1 MANPLEASLRLRD
14 EFTKVLSKI
23 DNQLQ
28 KTTSTME
35 NFKQKM
41 SAQSKAFS
49 TIASSAQSAMA
60 KLNSAFQKGFSA
72 VHNMVQSSVQRI
84 VTLMGNFGNRI
95 KSGFNLNPLISKVSD
110 TFSKITSTIRSK
122 VSDIG
127 NSLKDVGSR
136 IAKTL
141 KLDKVFS
148 GITKGLDTLKAK
160 VGTTVSAIA
169 SSFSNIF
176 KSKRVKALDDIN
188 SQLDKLGRKKANIEV
203 NVANAENAQ
212 RRLANFDTAI
222 SKLNSKKAKVE
233 TQIAGVE
240 KATSQLASVNS
251 SIEKL
256 NSKKAEVEAKLTG
269 GAQVEDELADINSQL
284 DKLANKKARLEI
296 KAESVDV
303 EKATKRLD
311 DINSK
316 LNRLNSTRATLQV
329 EANKVEGARKKL
341 SEVQQDI
348 HRLNREKASLQLNIN
363 PFTRALSSARSAFD
377 SFKNT
382 VSNGIRNMGTA
393 FRNFGDNMRNSFSHM
408 SSTAGKV
415 QSVFGGIMT
424 ALGVTAALGAIK
436 NGIVGISEELNTNS
450 KAWQVFQDNMSM
462 LGKGQGEIDTVKKSL
477 QEFATQTIY
486 NASDMA
492 STYSQM
498 AAIGVKDT
506 ENLVKGMA
514 GLASSAEAPGQA
526 MKTLSQ
532 QMTQAVAKPELQWMD
547 FKLMM
552 EQAPAGMAQVA
563 KEMGYSL
570 DDFIIAIQDSEI
582 ASEDFA
588 AAVAKVG
595 TNENF
600 SKMATEFKT
609 VGQAMDGMRESL
621 ANKLEPAFSVFNETG
636 IRAVEAFTGALDRI
650 NFDGLADKLKAFTD
664 TLDFDAIVDGLAGF
678 ASKAKAK
685 ITDFMDGFK
694 STGAMDSFV
703 EALESVW
710 DALKHV
716 ADNIDFKAIGKIAG
730 EVVDTFSKITK
741 AVGDFVSEIDPN
753 AIGKISTAIA
763 GLAAAFIAFKAVKGV
778 FDIGKGL
785 FNVGGAVT
793 QLFGDLFG
801 GKKGIKTPKGNPL
814 EEAIPKG
821 MSGSGGL
828 GFLDNLG
835 KTANQF
841 AKGAKNIALIY
852 GVIKL
857 IEELAEALK
866 QVNDKVPADLSSL
879 GPKLGNMAIA
889 LTGMGTFVAV
899 AGRIAR
905 NNFGN
910 AVKGLAMIAGI
921 SANIMLASEAMQ
933 QVDAKVP
940 ENTASFTAKLAN
952 MAIAITGMG
961 ALVGVAGKFATTN
974 PTSAITGLALVAGIS
989 GELMLAAEAMQQ
1001 VNDKVSGDIG
1011 GFSAKVANIAIGI
1024 GAMTG
1029 LVAIAGL
1036 FASANPVGAVAG
1048 LAMVALLSGELMIA
1062 AEAMQQVNDK
1072 VTDDIASF
1080 SAKIANVSIGIGAMA
1095 GLIQVVGTLTALNP
1109 IGAVA
1114 GLATVALI
1122 AGELILVAEAMQ
1134 QVNDKVPA
1142 DTKAVTKKIEGIKDV
1157 VKTIADTSF
1166 TEVLGSIGGA
1176 ISMAAAIDSLN
1187 AIAEMTVP
1195 LQRIADAD
1203 VPVEAVKTKISQI
1216 KDAIAELS
1224 IDSFSEWLGNLVGYE
1239 SFDTAITA
1247 VSALQEVANTLKS
1260 LSEIELD
1267 HASARAMVNQL
1278 KLTLRSLTLDS
1289 LGDIFENLLGYEDFG
1304 QAVAS
1309 VDALKQ
1315 VATKLAE
1322 LNAVELDHASARA
1335 TVNQLKLTLQSLSVD
1350 SLGEAI
1356 DNLLGYDNFGSAVES
1371 VNALKQVAT
1380 KLAELATVEI
1390 DHAASRAM
1398 VNQLKLTLRS
1408 LSREGFGEFIADL
1421 LGYDDFSSAVDSV
1434 NALKQVATKLAEL
1447 SAVEIDHASARA
1459 MVNQLKLTLRSL
1471 SREGFGEFIA
1481 DLLGYDDFSGA
1492 VDSVNAL
1499 IKIANQLVTLSAVE
1513 IDLSAVRTRI
1523 SEIKSA
1529 ISSLNSF
1536 PVVSDNSES
1545 YSMASTAITKL
1556 TEIRNHLT
1564 TLGAVALDVGAVTN
1578 TINSIKTAIAQL
1590 NSLPTVAV
1598 ANFGSINGLITSV
1611 INLATQINR
1620 LSTSTQA
1627 SATGVVSAFS
1637 RIGQSAN
1644 TMRNQTTTALNGMV
1658 LAITGSM
1665 ARARSSAVSGM
1676 AGFTSAISSG
1686 MARSASIAR
1695 SGSAQIA
1702 SAFSGLRG
1710 QLYSAGLFAMSG
1722 LSSGISAGAG
1732 GALSAARRVAN
1743 SVSSTIRSALKIH
1756 SPSRVM
1762 IAIGEFVSEGLA
1774 KGITSAG
1781 KLVDKASTK
1790 LADLA
1795 VPRMDDI
1802 PGPSV
1807 RVGEVL
1813 TSGLNAFTA
1822 PQMELAGVTRNIT
1835 DVYAG
1840 QGDYDWDDTQ
1850 RVSIDSSEIDAMD
1863 ASLSRP
1869 VIIKNKQITPEI
1881 NLTIEGKDAEDIDTD
1896 EIIRR
1901 IEEIII
1907 DANNDDLG

>member
-28 KTTSTME
+28 KTTGTME
-35 NFKQKM
+35 NFKQRL
-41 SAQSKAFS
+41 QSQSTAFS
-49 TIASSAQSAMA
+49 AIARSAQSAMT

-72 VHNMVQSSVQRI
+72 VQNMVQSSVQRI

-95 KSGFNLNPLISKVSD
+95 RSSFNLNPLISKVSE
-110 TFSKITSTIRSK
+110 TFSKITSTIKSK
-122 VSDIG
+122 VSEIG
-127 NSLKDVGSR
+127 NSLKDIGSR

-141 KLDKVFS
+141 KLDTAFNA
-148 GITKGLDTLKAK
+148 ITKGLDTLKSK
-160 VGTTVSAIA
+160 VSTTASAIA

-188 SQLDKLGRKKANIEV
+188 AQLDKLSNKKAHIEV
-203 NVANAENAQ
+203 NVANAERAQ
-212 RRLANFDTAI
+212 KRLVDVDSAI
-222 SKLNSKKAKVE
+222 SKLNSKKARVE
-233 TQIAGVE
+233 AQVAGAD
-240 KATSQLASVNS
+240 KSSQKLEDIST
-251 SIEKL
+251 KL
-256 NSKKAEVEAKLTG
+256 N
-269 GAQVEDELADINSQL
+269 
-284 DKLANKKARLEI
+284 
-296 KAESVDV
+296 
-303 EKATKRLD
+303 
-311 DINSK
+311 K
-316 LNRLNSTRATLQV
+316 LNGLRANLQV

-341 SEVQQDI
+341 AEVQQDI

-363 PFTRALSSARSAFD
+363 PFTRALSSARGAFD

-424 ALGVTAALGAIK
+424 ALGVTTALGAIK

-532 QMTQAVAKPELQWMD
+532 QMTQAMAKPELQWMD

-595 TNENF
+595 TNEHF

-609 VGQAMDGMRESL
+609 IGQAMDGMRESL

-636 IRAVEAFTGALDRI
+636 IRAVVAFTDALDRI
-650 NFDGLADKLKAFTD
+650 NFDGMANKLKAFTD

-694 STGAMDSFV
+694 STGAIDSFV
-703 EALESVW
+703 EALKSAWE
-710 DALKHV
+710 ALKHV
-716 ADNIDFKAIGKIAG
+716 AENIDFKAIGKIAG

-763 GLAAAFIAFKAVKGV
+763 GLAAAFVAFKAVKGV

-785 FNVGGAVT
+785 FNVGGGIT
-793 QLFGDLFG
+793 QFFGDLFR
-801 GKKGIKTPKGNPL
+801 GKKGVKTPKGNPL
-814 EEAIPKG
+814 EEAMPKG

-857 IEELAEALK
+857 IEELAEAVK

-879 GPKLGNMAIA
+879 APKLGNMAIA

-921 SANIMLASEAMQ
+921 SGNIMLAAEAMKQ
-933 QVDAKVP
+933 IESKVP
-940 ENTASFTAKLAN
+940 ENMASFASKLAN
-952 MAIAITGMG
+952 MAISISGMG
-961 ALVGVAGKFATTN
+961 VLVAVAGQLATMN
-974 PTSAITGLALVAGIS
+974 PIGAIAGLAVVALIS

-1001 VNDKVSGDIG
+1001 VNDKVTDNIG
-1011 GFSAKVANIAIGI
+1011 AFASKVANIAIGI
-1024 GAMTG
+1024 GGIFG
-1029 LVAIAGL
+1029 LV
-1036 FASANPVGAVAG
+1036 
-1048 LAMVALLSGELMIA
+1048 
-1062 AEAMQQVNDK
+1062 
-1072 VTDDIASF
+1072 
-1080 SAKIANVSIGIGAMA
+1080 
-1095 GLIQVVGTLTALNP
+1095 QVVGTLSALNP
-1109 IGAVA
+1109 IGTIA

-1134 QVNDKVPA
+1134 QINDKVP
-1142 DTKAVTKKIEGIKDV
+1142 DDMSGITTKIDGIKDV
-1157 VKTIADTSF
+1157 IAKLADTSF
-1166 TEVLGSIGGA
+1166 SEVLGSIGGA
-1176 ISMAAAIDSLN
+1176 INMGAAISALNSLADMIAPLEALAN
-1187 AIAEMTVP
+1187 AT
-1195 LQRIADAD
+1195 
-1203 VPVEAVKTKISQI
+1203 VPVEAVKTKISNI

-1224 IDSFSEWLGNLVGYE
+1224 IDSFGEWLSNLVGYE
-1239 SFDTAITA
+1239 NFSGAVSA
-1247 VSALQEVANTLKS
+1247 VSALKNVANNLKG

-1278 KLTLRSLTLDS
+1278 KLTLQSLT
-1289 LGDIFENLLGYEDFG
+1289 
-1304 QAVAS
+1304 
-1309 VDALKQ
+1309 
-1315 VATKLAE
+1315 
-1322 LNAVELDHASARA
+1322 
-1335 TVNQLKLTLQSLSVD
+1335 VD

-1356 DNLLGYDNFGSAVES
+1356 DNLLGYDNFGTAVES

-1408 LSREGFGEFIADL
+1408 LSREGFGEFITDL
-1421 LGYDDFSSAVDSV
+1421 LGYDDFSSAVESV

-1447 SAVEIDHASARA
+1447 SAVEIDHASTRA

-1499 IKIANQLVTLSAVE
+1499 IKIANQLVNLSAVE

-1536 PVVSDNSES
+1536 PTMSDNSES

-1598 ANFGSINGLITSV
+1598 ANFGSINALITSV

-1620 LSTSTQA
+1620 LSTGTQV
-1627 SATGVVSAFS
+1627 SANGVVTAFS

-1644 TMRNQTTTALNGMV
+1644 TMRNQTTTALNGIV
-1658 LAITGSM
+1658 SAITSGL
-1665 ARARSSAVSGM
+1665 ARARSSAVTGM
-1676 AGFTSAISSG
+1676 AGFTSAISGG

-1695 SGSAQIA
+1695 SGSAQIV

-1710 QLYSAGLFAMSG
+1710 QLYSAGLFAMGG

-1743 SVSSTIRSALKIH
+1743 SVSNTIRSALKIH

-1774 KGITSAG
+1774 KGILSAG

-1790 LADLA
+1790 LAELA
-1795 VPRMDDI
+1795 TPRLD
-1802 PGPSV
+1802 
-1807 RVGEVL
+1807 
-1813 TSGLNAFTA
+1813 AFSA
-1822 PQMELAGVTRNIT
+1822 PQMELAGVTRSVT

-1840 QGDYDWDDTQ
+1840 QDSYAWDGAQ

-1881 NLTIEGKDAEDIDTD
+1881 NLTIEGKDAEDIDID
-1896 EIIRR
+1896 EILRR
-1901 IEEIII
+1901 IEEAII

>member
-28 KTTSTME
+28 KTTGAME

-95 KSGFNLNPLISKVSD
+95 KSSFNLNPLISKVSD

-122 VSDIG
+122 VSEIG
-127 NSLKDVGSR
+127 NSLKDIGSR

-160 VGTTVSAIA
+160 VGSTVSAIA
-169 SSFSNIF
+169 SSFGNIF

-188 SQLDKLGRKKANIEV
+188 SQLDKLSRKKANIEV

-212 RRLANFDTAI
+212 KRLGNVDKALN
-222 SKLNSKKAKVE
+222 KLNSKKAKVE

-240 KATSQLASVNS
+240 KANSQLSTVNR
-251 SIEKL
+251 SITKL
-256 NSKKAEVEAKLTG
+256 NAQKATVQAKLEG
-269 GAQVEDELADINSQL
+269 GDDVAGELADIES
-284 DKLANKKARLEI
+284 KLQKLSSKRAKLEVKADTSGMESAQKRLEDLNKRITKLNGTKARLE
-296 KAESVDV
+296 AD
-303 EKATKRLD
+303 A
-311 DINSK
+311 SK
-316 LNRLNSTRATLQV
+316 L
-329 EANKVEGARKKL
+329 EGARKAL
-341 SEVQQDI
+341 SQVQQDI
-348 HRLNREKASLQLNIN
+348 NRLNREKIHLQLDPSGI
-363 PFTRALSSARSAFD
+363 RGALSKAGSMISSFSQSVSNKFSNIGRNIGSSFSQLKSTFGNFGNDMRNAF
-377 SFKNT
+377 SS
-382 VSNGIRNMGTA
+382 VSNGAGNA
-393 FRNFGDNMRNSFSHM
+393 RNSVLELASAFGLLKV
-408 SSTAGKV
+408 AGAV
-415 QSVFGGIMT
+415 VNLI
-424 ALGVTAALGAIK
+424 
-436 NGIVGISEELNTNS
+436 
-450 KAWQVFQDNMSM
+450 
-462 LGKGQGEIDTVKKSL
+462 GQNLD
-477 QEFATQTIY
+477 
-486 NASDMA
+486 
-492 STYSQM
+492 
-498 AAIGVKDT
+498 AAIGRFDT
-506 ENLVKGMA
+506 LQRFPKIMNMWGYSTEVVSKAQTKMVDGIEGLPTTLQDITANVQAMTSITGDLDKATDVSLALNNAFLASGASTADASRGLQQFSQMLSVGKVDMMAWRTLQETMPGALSQTAEAFGFAGSSATRDFYDALDNGDITMTQFQDKLIELSNETNGFADQAKVASAGIKTSFQNLANTMSK
-514 GLASSAEAPGQA
+514 GLANSITAIDEWAKSKSFGTIAENIDSMKGIINDAFASINDNIPKFLDKLLPYLEIMKDAFNKVKEPVQEAVSAIR
-526 MKTLSQ
+526 K
-532 QMTQAVAKPELQWMD
+532 
-547 FKLMM
+547 
-552 EQAPAGMAQVA
+552 
-563 KEMGYSL
+563 SL
-570 DDFIIAIQDSEI
+570 DAISGDKFGSKGSLNSFQGFI
-582 ASEDFA
+582 
-588 AAVAKVG
+588 
-595 TNENF
+595 
-600 SKMATEFKT
+600 
-609 VGQAMDGMRESL
+609 DGLVEGIEKL
-621 ANKLEPAFSVFNETG
+621 AN
-636 IRAVEAFTGALDRI
+636 
-650 NFDGLADKLKAFTD
+650 
-664 TLDFDAIVDGLAGF
+664 F
-678 ASKAKAK
+678 ASKHSDTIAKVIDMFGKLVGAFIGFNLGKAVIGMPFK
-685 ITDFMDGFK
+685 ILGTLFSPFASFL
-694 STGAMDSFV
+694 STGWAV
-703 EALESVW
+703 VKALGK
-710 DALKHV
+710 LGGG
-716 ADNIDFKAIGKIAG
+716 IGG
-730 EVVDTFSKITK
+730 
-741 AVGDFVSEIDPN
+741 
-753 AIGKISTAIA
+753 AIA
-763 GLAAAFIAFKAVKGV
+763 
-778 FDIGKGL
+778 
-785 FNVGGAVT
+785 T
-793 QLFGDLFG
+793 LFG
-801 GKKGIKTPKGNPL
+801 GGKSKNV
-814 EEAIPKG
+814 
-821 MSGSGGL
+821 
-828 GFLDNLG
+828 LG
-835 KTANQF
+835 KSVLPTTPTISAKDSGLNFLNSLSKTAGQF

-857 IEELAEALK
+857 IEELAEAMK
-866 QVNDKVPADLSSL
+866 QVNDKVPSDLSSL
-879 GPKLGNMAIA
+879 APKLGNMAIA
-889 LTGMGTFVAV
+889 LTGMGAFVGV
-899 AGRIAR
+899 AGMIAK

-910 AVKGLAMIAGI
+910 AVKGLAVIAGI
-921 SANIMLASEAMQ
+921 SANIMLASEAMKQ
-933 QVDAKVP
+933 IESKVP
-940 ENTASFTAKLAN
+940 ENMASFAPKLAN
-952 MAIAITGMG
+952 MAIAISGMG
-961 ALVGVAGKFATTN
+961 VLVGVAGKFATAN

-989 GELMLAAEAMQQ
+989 GQLMLAAEAMQQ

-1029 LVAIAGL
+1029 LVAVTGL
-1036 FASANPVGAVAG
+1036 FASTNPIGAIAG
-1048 LAMVALLSGELMIA
+1048 LAVVALISGELMLA

-1072 VTDDIASF
+1072 VTNNIGSFASKVANIA
-1080 SAKIANVSIGIGAMA
+1080 IGIGGMF
-1095 GLIQVVGTLTALNP
+1095 GLVQVVGTLSALNP
-1109 IGAVA
+1109 IGTIA

-1134 QVNDKVPA
+1134 QVNDKVP
-1142 DTKAVTKKIEGIKDV
+1142 DDMSGITSKIDG
-1157 VKTIADTSF
+1157 VKEVIAKLADTSF
-1166 TEVLGSIGGA
+1166 SEVLGSIGGA
-1176 ISMAAAIDSLN
+1176 INMSAAISALNSLVDMIAPLEALAN
-1187 AIAEMTVP
+1187 AT
-1195 LQRIADAD
+1195 
-1203 VPVEAVKTKISQI
+1203 VPVEAVKTKISNI

-1224 IDSFSEWLGNLVGYE
+1224 IDSFGEWLSNLVGYE
-1239 SFDTAITA
+1239 NFSGAVSA
-1247 VSALQEVANTLKS
+1247 VSALKNVANNLKG

-1267 HASARAMVNQL
+1267 HASARAM
-1278 KLTLRSLTLDS
+1278 
-1289 LGDIFENLLGYEDFG
+1289 
-1304 QAVAS
+1304 
-1309 VDALKQ
+1309 
-1315 VATKLAE
+1315 
-1322 LNAVELDHASARA
+1322 
-1335 TVNQLKLTLQSLSVD
+1335 VNQLKLTLQSLSVD

-1356 DNLLGYDNFGSAVES
+1356 DNLLGYDNFGPAVES

-1408 LSREGFGEFIADL
+1408 LSREGFGEFITDL
-1421 LGYDDFSSAVDSV
+1421 LGYDVFSSAVDSV

-1523 SEIKSA
+1523 SEIKST

-1536 PVVSDNSES
+1536 PAVSDNSES
-1545 YSMASTAITKL
+1545 YSMASSAITKL

-1598 ANFGSINGLITSV
+1598 ANFGSINALITSV

-1658 LAITGSM
+1658 AAITSGM
-1665 ARARSSAVSGM
+1665 ARAKTSATVGM

-1710 QLYSAGLFAMSG
+1710 QLYSAGLFAMNG
-1722 LSSGISAGAG
+1722 LSAGISAGAG
-1732 GALSAARRVAN
+1732 NALSAARRVAN

-1762 IAIGEFVSEGLA
+1762 MAIGEFVSQGLA
-1774 KGITSAG
+1774 KGITSASR
-1781 KLVDKASTK
+1781 LVDKASTK
-1790 LADLA
+1790 LAELA
-1795 VPRMDDI
+1795 TPQLDEITGPKVRM
-1802 PGPSV
+1802 
-1807 RVGEVL
+1807 GEVL
-1813 TSGLNAFTA
+1813 TSSLNAFTA

-1840 QGDYDWDDTQ
+1840 QGDYDWEDAQ

-1907 DANNDDLG
+1907 DANDDDLG

>member
-35 NFKQKM
+35 NFKQKL

-95 KSGFNLNPLISKVSD
+95 RSSFNLNPLISKVSD
-110 TFSKITSTIRSK
+110 TFSKITSTIKSK
-122 VSDIG
+122 MSSVFSSFKG
-127 NSLKDVGSR
+127 AGSK

-141 KLDKVFS
+141 KLDTAFNA
-148 GITKGLDTLKAK
+148 ITKGLDTLKSK
-160 VGTTVSAIA
+160 VSTTASAIA

-188 SQLDKLGRKKANIEV
+188 AQLDKLSNKKAHIEV
-203 NVANAENAQ
+203 NVANAERAQ
-212 RRLANFDTAI
+212 KRLVDVDSAI

-233 TQIAGVE
+233 TQIAGAD
-240 KATSQLASVNS
+240 KSSQKLEDINA
-251 SIEKL
+251 KL
-256 NSKKAEVEAKLTG
+256 N
-269 GAQVEDELADINSQL
+269 
-284 DKLANKKARLEI
+284 
-296 KAESVDV
+296 
-303 EKATKRLD
+303 
-311 DINSK
+311 K
-316 LNRLNSTRATLQV
+316 LNGLRANLQV

-341 SEVQQDI
+341 SEVLQDI
-348 HRLNREKASLQLNIN
+348 HRLNREKAVLQADAN
-363 PFTRALSSARSAFD
+363 PFMRAIRSAGQAVD
-377 SFKNT
+377 SFKSK
-382 VSNGIRNMGTA
+382 VSNGLQNMGKA
-393 FRNFGDNMRNSFSHM
+393 FSNFGNNLRNSFSHM

-477 QEFATQTIY
+477 QDFATQTIY

-506 ENLVKGMA
+506 EKLVKGMA

-532 QMTQAVAKPELQWMD
+532 QMTQAMAKPELQWMD

-595 TNENF
+595 TNEHF

-609 VGQAMDGMRESL
+609 IGQAMDGMRESL

-636 IRAVEAFTGALDRI
+636 IRAVVAFTDALDRI
-650 NFDGLADKLKAFTD
+650 NFDGMANKLKAFTD
-664 TLDFDAIVDGLAGF
+664 TLDFDAIVDDLAGF
-678 ASKAKAK
+678 ASKAKSK

-694 STGAMDSFV
+694 STGAIDSFV
-703 EALESVW
+703 EALKSAW

-716 ADNIDFKAIGKIAG
+716 AENIDFKAIGKIAG
-730 EVVDTFSKITK
+730 EVVDTFSRITK
-741 AVGDFVSEIDPN
+741 AVSDFVSEIDPN

-763 GLAAAFIAFKAVKGV
+763 GLAAAFVAFKAVKGV

-814 EEAIPKG
+814 EEAMPKG

-857 IEELAEALK
+857 IEELAEAMK
-866 QVNDKVPADLSSL
+866 QVNDKVPSDLSSL
-879 GPKLGNMAIA
+879 APKLGNMAIA

-910 AVKGLAMIAGI
+910 AVKGLAVIAGI
-921 SANIMLASEAMQ
+921 SANILLASEAMKQ
-933 QVDAKVP
+933 IESKVP
-940 ENTASFTAKLAN
+940 ENMASFAPKLAN
-952 MAIAITGMG
+952 MAIAISGMG
-961 ALVGVAGKFATTN
+961 VLVAVAGQLATMN
-974 PTSAITGLALVAGIS
+974 PIGAIAGLAVVALIS

-1001 VNDKVSGDIG
+1001 VNDKVSNNIG
-1011 GFSAKVANIAIGI
+1011 SFASKVANIAIGI
-1024 GAMTG
+1024 GGMFG
-1029 LVAIAGL
+1029 LV
-1036 FASANPVGAVAG
+1036 
-1048 LAMVALLSGELMIA
+1048 
-1062 AEAMQQVNDK
+1062 
-1072 VTDDIASF
+1072 
-1080 SAKIANVSIGIGAMA
+1080 
-1095 GLIQVVGTLTALNP
+1095 QVVGTLSALNP
-1109 IGAVA
+1109 IGTIA

-1134 QVNDKVPA
+1134 QVNDKVP
-1142 DTKAVTKKIEGIKDV
+1142 DDMSGITTKIDGIKEV
-1157 VKTIADTSF
+1157 IAKLADTSF
-1166 TEVLGSIGGA
+1166 SEVLGSIGGA
-1176 ISMAAAIDSLN
+1176 INMGAAISALNSLVDMIAPLEALAN
-1187 AIAEMTVP
+1187 AT
-1195 LQRIADAD
+1195 
-1203 VPVEAVKTKISQI
+1203 VPVEAVKTKISNI

-1224 IDSFSEWLGNLVGYE
+1224 IDSFGEWLSNLVGYE
-1239 SFDTAITA
+1239 NFSGAVSA
-1247 VSALQEVANTLKS
+1247 VSALKNVANTLKS

-1267 HASARAMVNQL
+1267 HASARAM
-1278 KLTLRSLTLDS
+1278 
-1289 LGDIFENLLGYEDFG
+1289 
-1304 QAVAS
+1304 
-1309 VDALKQ
+1309 
-1315 VATKLAE
+1315 
-1322 LNAVELDHASARA
+1322 
-1335 TVNQLKLTLQSLSVD
+1335 VNQLKLTLQSLSVD

-1356 DNLLGYDNFGSAVES
+1356 DNLLGYDNFGPAVES

-1408 LSREGFGEFIADL
+1408 LSREGFGEFITDL

-1523 SEIKSA
+1523 SEIKST

-1536 PVVSDNSES
+1536 PAVSDNSES
-1545 YSMASTAITKL
+1545 YSMASSAITKL

-1598 ANFGSINGLITSV
+1598 ANFGSINALITSV

-1658 LAITGSM
+1658 SAITSSM

-1722 LSSGISAGAG
+1722 LSAGISAGAG
-1732 GALSAARRVAN
+1732 NALSAARRVAN

-1762 IAIGEFVSEGLA
+1762 MAIGEFVSQGLA
-1774 KGITSAG
+1774 KGITSASR
-1781 KLVDKASTK
+1781 LVDKASTK
-1790 LADLA
+1790 LAELA
-1795 VPRMDDI
+1795 TPQLDEITGPKVRM
-1802 PGPSV
+1802 
-1807 RVGEVL
+1807 GEVL
-1813 TSGLNAFTA
+1813 TSSLNAFTA

-1840 QGDYDWDDTQ
+1840 QGDYDWDDT
-1850 RVSIDSSEIDAMD
+1850 RTVSIDSDEIDKMN

-1907 DANNDDLG
+1907 DANDDDLG

>member
-35 NFKQKM
+35 NFKQKL

-60 KLNSAFQKGFSA
+60 KLNSAFQKGFGA

-95 KSGFNLNPLISKVSD
+95 KSSFNLNPLISKVSD

-122 VSDIG
+122 VGAIG
-127 NSLKDVGSR
+127 NSLKDIGSR

-160 VGTTVSAIA
+160 VGSTVSAIA

-188 SQLDKLGRKKANIEV
+188 AQLDKLSRKKANIEV

-212 RRLANFDTAI
+212 KRLANFDTAI

-341 SEVQQDI
+341 AEVQQDI

-363 PFTRALSSARSAFD
+363 PFTRALSSARSAFA

-393 FRNFGDNMRNSFSHM
+393 FKNFGDNMRNSFSHM

-415 QSVFGGIMT
+415 QSVFGGIMK

-436 NGIVGISEELNTNS
+436 NGIAGISEELNTNS

-462 LGKGQGEIDTVKKSL
+462 LGKGQGEIDSVKKSL

-532 QMTQAVAKPELQWMD
+532 QMTQAMAKPELQWMD

-595 TNENF
+595 TNEHF

-609 VGQAMDGMRESL
+609 IGQAMDGMRESL

-664 TLDFDAIVDGLAGF
+664 TLDFDAMVDNIANF
-678 ASKAKAK
+678 ASKAKEK
-685 ITDFMDGFK
+685 ITDFVDGFK
-694 STGAMDSFV
+694 STGAIDSFV
-703 EALESVW
+703 EALKSAW

-716 ADNIDFKAIGKIAG
+716 AENIDFKAIGKIAG
-730 EVVDTFSKITK
+730 EVVDTFSRITK
-741 AVGDFVSEIDPN
+741 AVSDFVANMDPS
-753 AIGKISTAIA
+753 AISKISTAIA
-763 GLAAAFIAFKAVKGV
+763 GLAAAFIGFKAVKGV
-778 FDIGKGL
+778 FDVGKGL
-785 FNVGGAVT
+785 FNVGGGVT
-793 QLFGDLFG
+793 QFFGDLFR

-814 EEAIPKG
+814 EEAMPKG

-857 IEELAEALK
+857 IEELAEAMK

-899 AGRIAR
+899 AGRIVR

-910 AVKGLAMIAGI
+910 AVKGLAVIAGL
-921 SANIMLASEAMQ
+921 SGNIILAAEAMKQ
-933 QVDAKVP
+933 IESKVP
-940 ENTASFTAKLAN
+940 ENMASFAPKLAN
-952 MAIAITGMG
+952 MAIAISGMG
-961 ALVGVAGKFATTN
+961 VLVAVAGQLATMN
-974 PTSAITGLALVAGIS
+974 PIGAIAGLAVVALIS

-1001 VNDKVSGDIG
+1001 VNDKVTDNIG
-1011 GFSAKVANIAIGI
+1011 SFASKVANIAIGI
-1024 GAMTG
+1024 GGMFG
-1029 LVAIAGL
+1029 LV
-1036 FASANPVGAVAG
+1036 
-1048 LAMVALLSGELMIA
+1048 
-1062 AEAMQQVNDK
+1062 
-1072 VTDDIASF
+1072 
-1080 SAKIANVSIGIGAMA
+1080 
-1095 GLIQVVGTLTALNP
+1095 QVVGTLSALNP
-1109 IGAVA
+1109 IGTIA

-1134 QVNDKVPA
+1134 QVNDKVP
-1142 DTKAVTKKIEGIKDV
+1142 DDMSGITTKIDGIKDV
-1157 VKTIADTSF
+1157 IAKLADTSF
-1166 TEVLGSIGGA
+1166 SEVLGSIGGA
-1176 ISMAAAIDSLN
+1176 INMGAAISALNSLADMIAPLEALAN
-1187 AIAEMTVP
+1187 AT
-1195 LQRIADAD
+1195 
-1203 VPVEAVKTKISQI
+1203 VPVEAVKTKISNI

-1224 IDSFSEWLGNLVGYE
+1224 IDSFGEWLGNLVGYE
-1239 SFDTAITA
+1239 NFSGAVSA
-1247 VSALQEVANTLKS
+1247 VSALKNVANTLKS

-1267 HASARAMVNQL
+1267 HASARAM
-1278 KLTLRSLTLDS
+1278 
-1289 LGDIFENLLGYEDFG
+1289 
-1304 QAVAS
+1304 
-1309 VDALKQ
+1309 
-1315 VATKLAE
+1315 
-1322 LNAVELDHASARA
+1322 
-1335 TVNQLKLTLQSLSVD
+1335 VNQLKLTLQSLSVD

-1356 DNLLGYDNFGSAVES
+1356 DNLLGYDNFGPAVES

-1408 LSREGFGEFIADL
+1408 LSREGFGEFITDL

-1523 SEIKSA
+1523 SEIKST

-1536 PVVSDNSES
+1536 PAVSDNSES

-1598 ANFGSINGLITSV
+1598 ANFGSINALITSV

-1676 AGFTSAISSG
+1676 AGFTSAISGG

-1695 SGSAQIA
+1695 SGSTQIA

-1722 LSSGISAGAG
+1722 LSAGISAGAG
-1732 GALSAARRVAN
+1732 NALSAARRVAN

-1774 KGITSAG
+1774 NGITSAS

-1795 VPRMDDI
+1795 VPRMDEI
-1802 PGPSV
+1802 TGPKV
-1807 RVGEVL
+1807 RMGEVL

-1840 QGDYDWDDTQ
+1840 QGDYDWDDT
-1850 RVSIDSSEIDAMD
+1850 RTVSIDSDEIDKMD
-1863 ASLSRP
+1863 ASLSQPIVVKNRQVAP
-1869 VIIKNKQITPEI
+1869 VITLN
-1881 NLTIEGKDAEDIDTD
+1881 IEGKDAENLDED

-1907 DANNDDLG
+1907 DASDDDLG

>member
-28 KTTSTME
+28 KTTGTME
-35 NFKQKM
+35 NFKQRL
-41 SAQSKAFS
+41 QSQSTAFS
-49 TIASSAQSAMA
+49 AIARSAQSAMT

-72 VHNMVQSSVQRI
+72 VQNMVQSSVQRI

-95 KSGFNLNPLISKVSD
+95 RSSFNLNPLISKVSE
-110 TFSKITSTIRSK
+110 TFSKITSTIKSK
-122 VSDIG
+122 VSSVFS
-127 NSLKDVGSR
+127 SLKDVGSK

-141 KLDKVFS
+141 KLDTAFNA
-148 GITKGLDTLKAK
+148 ITKGLDTLKSK
-160 VGTTVSAIA
+160 VSTTASAIA

-188 SQLDKLGRKKANIEV
+188 AQLDKLSNKKAHIEV
-203 NVANAENAQ
+203 NVANAERAQ
-212 RRLANFDTAI
+212 KRLVDVDSAI

-240 KATSQLASVNS
+240 KATSQLATVNS
-251 SIEKL
+251 NIEKL
-256 NSKKAEVEAKLTG
+256 NSKKATVEAKLAG
-269 GAQVEDELADINSQL
+269 GEDVSKELTDINNRL
-284 DKLANKKARLEI
+284 TKLTSKRAQLEI
-296 KAESVDV
+296 KANAVDV
-303 EKATKRLD
+303 EKASQKLEG
-311 DINSK
+311 INAK
-316 LNRLNSTRATLQV
+316 LNKLNGLRATLQV

-341 SEVQQDI
+341 AEVQQDI

-393 FRNFGDNMRNSFSHM
+393 FKNFGDNMRNSFSHM

-436 NGIVGISEELNTNS
+436 NGIAGISEELNTNS

-532 QMTQAVAKPELQWMD
+532 QMTQAMAKPELQWMD

-595 TNENF
+595 TNEHF

-609 VGQAMDGMRESL
+609 IGQAMDGMRESL

-636 IRAVEAFTGALDRI
+636 IRAVVAFTDALDRI
-650 NFDGLADKLKAFTD
+650 NFDGMANKLKAFTD

-694 STGAMDSFV
+694 STGAIDSFV
-703 EALESVW
+703 EALKSAWE
-710 DALKHV
+710 ALKHV
-716 ADNIDFKAIGKIAG
+716 AENIDFKAIGKIAG

-741 AVGDFVSEIDPN
+741 AVGDFVSGIDPN

-763 GLAAAFIAFKAVKGV
+763 GLAAAFVAFKAVKGV

-814 EEAIPKG
+814 EEAMPKG

-857 IEELAEALK
+857 IEELAEAMK
-866 QVNDKVPADLSSL
+866 QVNDKVPADLSNL

-889 LTGMGTFVAV
+889 LTGMGTFVGV
-899 AGRIAR
+899 AGAIAK

-910 AVKGLAMIAGI
+910 AVKGLAVVAGL
-921 SANIMLASEAMQ
+921 SGNIMLAAEAMKQ
-933 QVDAKVP
+933 IESKVP
-940 ENTASFTAKLAN
+940 ENMASFAPKLAN
-952 MAIAITGMG
+952 MAIAISGMG
-961 ALVGVAGKFATTN
+961 VLVAVAGKFATTN
-974 PTSAITGLALVAGIS
+974 PVSAITGLALVAGIS

-1001 VNDKVSGDIG
+1001 VNDKVTDNIG
-1011 GFSAKVANIAIGI
+1011 SFASKVANIAIGI
-1024 GAMTG
+1024 GGMFA
-1029 LVAIAGL
+1029 LVQI
-1036 FASANPVGAVAG
+1036 
-1048 LAMVALLSGELMIA
+1048 
-1062 AEAMQQVNDK
+1062 
-1072 VTDDIASF
+1072 
-1080 SAKIANVSIGIGAMA
+1080 
-1095 GLIQVVGTLTALNP
+1095 VGTLAALNP
-1109 IGAVA
+1109 IGTIA

-1122 AGELILVAEAMQ
+1122 AGELILVAEAMK
-1134 QVNDKVPA
+1134 QVNDKVPDDVGNFKNKINNMASAINAFNETDFGGIVEIVQNALAGLNFVVITDAIDKMIDLANKLNQLNEIEVSA
-1142 DTKAVTKKIEGIKDV
+1142 DVSTKINQIE
-1157 VKTIADTSF
+1157 S
-1166 TEVLGSIGGA
+1166 A
-1176 ISMAAAIDSLN
+1176 ISAFDMSSLTDVIASLTTTIDLTVLNTAIDRLIE
-1187 AIAEMTVP
+1187 IA
-1195 LQRIADAD
+1195 
-1203 VPVEAVKTKISQI
+1203 
-1216 KDAIAELS
+1216 
-1224 IDSFSEWLGNLVGYE
+1224 G
-1239 SFDTAITA
+1239 
-1247 VSALQEVANTLKS
+1247 
-1260 LSEIELD
+1260 
-1267 HASARAMVNQL
+1267 
-1278 KLTLRSLTLDS
+1278 
-1289 LGDIFENLLGYEDFG
+1289 
-1304 QAVAS
+1304 
-1309 VDALKQ
+1309 
-1315 VATKLAE
+1315 KLAE
-1322 LNAVELDHASARA
+1322 LNAVEVNADTAKAKVSGIMDVLTALDGATLAELIGAALEASQLEKAVSSINSMVSMASPINTLASSEINAETATANITKIQSVVDTLKESILSGIFTDIMAEGDLNDALASVQAMQSLVSPINGMANSEINAELANANIEKIKSVYSQLRTGKLSEIFTDLLTADKLTEALQSVQAIQALVTPINGLANSTVNSELATEVIGKVKDVFNKLRRGFLEEVFTDLITAKEFGDALASVQAIKALVTPINGLANA
-1335 TVNQLKLTLQSLSVD
+1335 TVNSELAITVIDNIKNVIDALSDNVLTAWLENPITTDKIEEVRSAIQGMQSLVTPINGIANST
-1350 SLGEAI
+1350 
-1356 DNLLGYDNFGSAVES
+1356 
-1371 VNALKQVAT
+1371 VNS
-1380 KLAELATVEI
+1380 ELAVTVI
-1390 DHAASRAM
+1390 G
-1398 VNQLKLTLRS
+1398 N
-1408 LSREGFGEFIADL
+1408 
-1421 LGYDDFSSAVDSV
+1421 
-1434 NALKQVATKLAEL
+1434 
-1447 SAVEIDHASARA
+1447 
-1459 MVNQLKLTLRSL
+1459 
-1471 SREGFGEFIA
+1471 
-1481 DLLGYDDFSGA
+1481 
-1492 VDSVNAL
+1492 
-1499 IKIANQLVTLSAVE
+1499 
-1513 IDLSAVRTRI
+1513 
-1523 SEIKSA
+1523 IKSVITA
-1529 ISSLNSF
+1529 MNGIS
-1536 PVVSDNSES
+1536 VEMGDD
-1545 YSMASTAITKL
+1545 ITGQL
-1556 TEIRNHLT
+1556 ET
-1564 TLGAVALDVGAVTN
+1564 V
-1578 TINSIKTAIAQL
+1578 KTAISKLQEVGNAVNAFSQGVFDFAGALNQINQIKNIITQL
-1590 NSLPTVAV
+1590 NALPASTGVE
-1598 ANFGSINGLITSV
+1598 GLQGLISTFNQLTTA
-1611 INLATQINR
+1611 IN
-1620 LSTSTQA
+1620 SFSTQ
-1627 SATGVVSAFS
+1627 SAVSIDGLISAFS
-1637 RIGQSAN
+1637 RLGSSSNMMSSITSQAVTRMTVAFQS
-1644 TMRNQTTTALNGMV
+1644 GMTSIR
-1658 LAITGSM
+1658 AIVTSGMS
-1665 ARARSSAVSGM
+1665 AISSSAVSGM
-1676 AGFTSAISSG
+1676 ARFNSAISSG
-1686 MARSASIAR
+1686 ISRAAATAR
-1695 SGSAQIA
+1695 SGSSQIS
-1702 SAFSGLRG
+1702 SAFNALNG
-1710 QLYSAGLFAMSG
+1710 QLYTAGLFAMAG
-1722 LSSGISAGAG
+1722 LSSGISSGAG
-1732 GALSAARRVAN
+1732 RAIAAARSVAN
-1743 SVSSTIRSALKIH
+1743 SVSSTIRTALKIH

-1774 KGITSAG
+1774 NGITSAS

-1795 VPRMDDI
+1795 VPRLD
-1802 PGPSV
+1802 
-1807 RVGEVL
+1807 
-1813 TSGLNAFTA
+1813 AFTA
-1822 PQMELAGVTRNIT
+1822 PQMELAGVTRSVT

-1840 QGDYDWDDTQ
+1840 QGDYDWDDART
-1850 RVSIDSSEIDAMD
+1850 VTVDSDDIDKMN
-1863 ASLSRP
+1863 ASLSQPIIVKNRQVAP
-1869 VIIKNKQITPEI
+1869 VI
-1881 NLTIEGKDAEDIDTD
+1881 NLNIEGKDAEDIDTD

-1901 IEEIII
+1901 LEDIII

>member
-14 EFTKVLSKI
+14 EFTKVLTKI

-41 SAQSKAFS
+41 SAQSKVFS
-49 TIASSAQSAMA
+49 TIASSAQSAMT

-72 VHNMVQSSVQRI
+72 VQNMVQSSVQRI

-95 KSGFNLNPLISKVSD
+95 KSSFNLNPLISKVSD

-148 GITKGLDTLKAK
+148 GITKGLDTLKSK
-160 VGTTVSAIA
+160 VSTTASAIA

-176 KSKRVKALDDIN
+176 KSKRVKALDDVN
-188 SQLDKLGRKKANIEV
+188 AQLDKLSNKKAHIEV
-203 NVANAENAQ
+203 NVANADRAQ
-212 RRLANFDTAI
+212 KRLVDVDSAI
-222 SKLNSKKAKVE
+222 SKLNSKKAR
-233 TQIAGVE
+233 
-240 KATSQLASVNS
+240 
-251 SIEKL
+251 
-256 NSKKAEVEAKLTG
+256 VEAQVAGADKSSQKL
-269 GAQVEDELADINSQL
+269 EDIS
-284 DKLANKKARLEI
+284 
-296 KAESVDV
+296 
-303 EKATKRLD
+303 T
-311 DINSK
+311 K

-341 SEVQQDI
+341 AEVQQDI

-382 VSNGIRNMGTA
+382 VSNGIRSMGTA
-393 FRNFGDNMRNSFSHM
+393 FKNFGDNMRNSFSHM

-532 QMTQAVAKPELQWMD
+532 QMTQAMAKPELQWMD

-609 VGQAMDGMRESL
+609 IGQAMDGMRESL

-650 NFDGLADKLKAFTD
+650 NFDGLADKLKAFAD
-664 TLDFDAIVDGLAGF
+664 TLDFDAMVDNIASF
-678 ASKAKAK
+678 ASKAKEK

-710 DALKHV
+710 GALKHV
-716 ADNIDFKAIGKIAG
+716 AENIDYKAIGKIAG

-763 GLAAAFIAFKAVKGV
+763 GLAAAFVAFKAVKGV

-814 EEAIPKG
+814 EEAMPKG

-857 IEELAEALK
+857 IEELAEAMK

-910 AVKGLAMIAGI
+910 AVKGLAVIAGI
-921 SANIMLASEAMQ
+921 SGNIMLAAEAMKQ
-933 QVDAKVP
+933 IESKVP
-940 ENTASFTAKLAN
+940 ESMASFAPKLAN
-952 MAIAITGMG
+952 MAIAISGMG
-961 ALVGVAGKFATTN
+961 VLVAVAGQLATMN
-974 PTSAITGLALVAGIS
+974 PIGAIAGLATVALIS

-1001 VNDKVSGDIG
+1001 VNDKVTDNIG
-1011 GFSAKVANIAIGI
+1011 SFASKVANIAIGV
-1024 GAMTG
+1024 GGMFG
-1029 LVAIAGL
+1029 LV
-1036 FASANPVGAVAG
+1036 
-1048 LAMVALLSGELMIA
+1048 
-1062 AEAMQQVNDK
+1062 
-1072 VTDDIASF
+1072 
-1080 SAKIANVSIGIGAMA
+1080 
-1095 GLIQVVGTLTALNP
+1095 QVVGTLSALNP
-1109 IGAVA
+1109 IGTIA

-1134 QVNDKVPA
+1134 QVNDKVP
-1142 DTKAVTKKIEGIKDV
+1142 DDMSGITTKIDGIKDV
-1157 VKTIADTSF
+1157 IAKLADTSF
-1166 TEVLGSIGGA
+1166 SEVLGSIGGA
-1176 ISMAAAIDSLN
+1176 INMSAAISALNSLVDMIAPLEALAN
-1187 AIAEMTVP
+1187 AT
-1195 LQRIADAD
+1195 
-1203 VPVEAVKTKISQI
+1203 VPVEAVKTKISNI

-1224 IDSFSEWLGNLVGYE
+1224 IDSFGEWLSNLVGYE
-1239 SFDTAITA
+1239 NFSGAVSA
-1247 VSALQEVANTLKS
+1247 VSALKNVANNLKG

-1278 KLTLRSLTLDS
+1278 KLTLQSLT
-1289 LGDIFENLLGYEDFG
+1289 
-1304 QAVAS
+1304 
-1309 VDALKQ
+1309 
-1315 VATKLAE
+1315 
-1322 LNAVELDHASARA
+1322 
-1335 TVNQLKLTLQSLSVD
+1335 VD

-1356 DNLLGYDNFGSAVES
+1356 DNLLGYDSFSTAVES

-1408 LSREGFGEFIADL
+1408 LSREGFGEFISDL

-1499 IKIANQLVTLSAVE
+1499 IKIANQFVTLSAVE

-1523 SEIKSA
+1523 SEIKST

-1536 PVVSDNSES
+1536 PAVSDNSES

-1598 ANFGSINGLITSV
+1598 ANFGSINALITSV

-1627 SATGVVSAFS
+1627 SANGVVTAFS

-1658 LAITGSM
+1658 SAITGSM

-1781 KLVDKASTK
+1781 KLVDKASSK
-1790 LADLA
+1790 LAELA
-1795 VPRMDDI
+1795 TPQLDEITGPKVRM
-1802 PGPSV
+1802 
-1807 RVGEVL
+1807 GEVL
-1813 TSGLNAFTA
+1813 TSGLNAFTT
-1822 PQMELAGVTRNIT
+1822 PQMELAGVTRNVT

-1840 QGDYDWDDTQ
+1840 QGDYDWDDAQ

-1863 ASLSRP
+1863 TSLSRP
-1869 VIIKNKQITPEI
+1869 VIIKNKQIMPEI

>member
-35 NFKQKM
+35 NFKQKI
-41 SAQSKAFS
+41 SAQRKAFS
-49 TIASSAQSAMA
+49 TIASSAQSAMT

-72 VHNMVQSSVQRI
+72 VQNMVQSSVQRI

-95 KSGFNLNPLISKVSD
+95 KSSFNLNPLISKVSE
-110 TFSKITSTIRSK
+110 TFSKITSTIKSK
-122 VSDIG
+122 VSSVL
-127 NSLKDVGSR
+127 NSLKDVGSK

-141 KLDKVFS
+141 KLDTAFNA
-148 GITKGLDTLKAK
+148 ITKGLDTLKSK
-160 VGTTVSAIA
+160 VSTTASAIA

-188 SQLDKLGRKKANIEV
+188 AQLDKLSNKKAHIEV
-203 NVANAENAQ
+203 NVANAERAQ
-212 RRLANFDTAI
+212 KRLVDVDSAI

-233 TQIAGVE
+233 TQIAGAD
-240 KATSQLASVNS
+240 KSSQKLEDINA
-251 SIEKL
+251 KL
-256 NSKKAEVEAKLTG
+256 N
-269 GAQVEDELADINSQL
+269 
-284 DKLANKKARLEI
+284 
-296 KAESVDV
+296 
-303 EKATKRLD
+303 
-311 DINSK
+311 K
-316 LNRLNSTRATLQV
+316 LNGLRANLQV

-341 SEVQQDI
+341 SEVLQDI

-477 QEFATQTIY
+477 QDFATQTIY

-532 QMTQAVAKPELQWMD
+532 QMTQAMAKPELQWMD

-609 VGQAMDGMRESL
+609 IGQAMDGMRESL

-650 NFDGLADKLKAFTD
+650 NFDGIADKLKAFAD
-664 TLDFDAIVDGLAGF
+664 TLDFDAMVDSIASF
-678 ASKAKAK
+678 ASKAKEK
-685 ITDFMDGFK
+685 ITDFVDGFK
-694 STGAMDSFV
+694 STGAIDSFV
-703 EALESVW
+703 EALKSAW

-716 ADNIDFKAIGKIAG
+716 AENIDFKAIGKIAG

-741 AVGDFVSEIDPN
+741 AVGDFVANMDPG
-753 AIGKISTAIA
+753 AISKISTAIA
-763 GLAAAFIAFKAVKGV
+763 GLAAAFIGFKAVKGV
-778 FDIGKGL
+778 FDIGKGI
-785 FNVGGAVT
+785 FNVGGGVT

-814 EEAIPKG
+814 EEAMPKG

-857 IEELAEALK
+857 IEELAEAMK
-866 QVNDKVPADLSSL
+866 QVNDKVPSDLSSL
-879 GPKLGNMAIA
+879 APKLGNMAIA
-889 LTGMGTFVAV
+889 LTGMGAFVTV

-910 AVKGLAMIAGI
+910 AVKGLAIIAGI
-921 SANIMLASEAMQ
+921 SGNIMLAAEAMKQ
-933 QVDAKVP
+933 IESKVP
-940 ENTASFTAKLAN
+940 ENMASFAPKLAN
-952 MAIAITGMG
+952 MAIAISGMG
-961 ALVGVAGKFATTN
+961 VLVAVAGQLATMN
-974 PTSAITGLALVAGIS
+974 PIGAIAGLAVVALIS

-1001 VNDKVSGDIG
+1001 VNDKVTDNIG
-1011 GFSAKVANIAIGI
+1011 SFASKVANIAIGI
-1024 GAMTG
+1024 GGMFG
-1029 LVAIAGL
+1029 LV
-1036 FASANPVGAVAG
+1036 
-1048 LAMVALLSGELMIA
+1048 
-1062 AEAMQQVNDK
+1062 
-1072 VTDDIASF
+1072 
-1080 SAKIANVSIGIGAMA
+1080 
-1095 GLIQVVGTLTALNP
+1095 QVVGTLSALNP
-1109 IGAVA
+1109 VGTIA

-1134 QVNDKVPA
+1134 QVNDKVP
-1142 DTKAVTKKIEGIKDV
+1142 DDMSGITTKIDGIKEV
-1157 VKTIADTSF
+1157 IAKLADTSF
-1166 TEVLGSIGGA
+1166 SEVLGSIGGA
-1176 ISMAAAIDSLN
+1176 INMGAAISALNSLADMIAPLEALAN
-1187 AIAEMTVP
+1187 AT
-1195 LQRIADAD
+1195 
-1203 VPVEAVKTKISQI
+1203 VPVEAVKTKISNI

-1224 IDSFSEWLGNLVGYE
+1224 IDSFGEWLSNLVGYE
-1239 SFDTAITA
+1239 NFSGAVSA
-1247 VSALQEVANTLKS
+1247 VSALKNVANNLKG

-1267 HASARAMVNQL
+1267 HASARAM
-1278 KLTLRSLTLDS
+1278 
-1289 LGDIFENLLGYEDFG
+1289 
-1304 QAVAS
+1304 
-1309 VDALKQ
+1309 
-1315 VATKLAE
+1315 
-1322 LNAVELDHASARA
+1322 
-1335 TVNQLKLTLQSLSVD
+1335 VNQLKLTLQSLSVD

-1356 DNLLGYDNFGSAVES
+1356 DNLLGYDNFGTAVES

-1408 LSREGFGEFIADL
+1408 LSREGFGEFITDL

-1481 DLLGYDDFSGA
+1481 DLLGYDDFSSA

-1523 SEIKSA
+1523 SEIKST

-1536 PVVSDNSES
+1536 PAVSDNSES

-1598 ANFGSINGLITSV
+1598 ANFGSINALITSV

-1627 SATGVVSAFS
+1627 SANGVVTAFS

-1658 LAITGSM
+1658 SAITSSM
-1665 ARARSSAVSGM
+1665 ARARISAVSGM
-1676 AGFTSAISSG
+1676 AGFTSAISGG

-1702 SAFSGLRG
+1702 GAFSGLRG

-1762 IAIGEFVSEGLA
+1762 MAIGRYVSEGLA
-1774 KGITSAG
+1774 NGITSAS

-1802 PGPSV
+1802 SGPSV
-1807 RVGEVL
+1807 RLGEVL
-1813 TSGLNAFTA
+1813 MPNFNELAMSRL
-1822 PQMELAGVTRNIT
+1822 ELAGATRNIT

-1840 QGDYDWDDTQ
+1840 QGDYDWDDAQ

-1907 DANNDDLG
+1907 DANDDDLG

>member
-95 KSGFNLNPLISKVSD
+95 KSSFNLNPLISKVSD

-127 NSLKDVGSR
+127 NSLKGIGSR
-136 IAKTL
+136 VAKTL

-160 VGTTVSAIA
+160 VGSTVSAIA
-169 SSFSNIF
+169 SSFGNIF

-188 SQLDKLGRKKANIEV
+188 SQLDKLSRKKASIEV

-212 RRLANFDTAI
+212 KRLANFDTAI

-284 DKLANKKARLEI
+284 DKLTNKKARLEI

-316 LNRLNSTRATLQV
+316 LNRLNSTRASLQV

-341 SEVQQDI
+341 AEVQQDI

-393 FRNFGDNMRNSFSHM
+393 FKNFGNNMRNSFSHM

-436 NGIVGISEELNTNS
+436 NGIAGISEELNTNS

-532 QMTQAVAKPELQWMD
+532 QMTQAMAKPELQWMD

-595 TNENF
+595 TNEHF

-609 VGQAMDGMRESL
+609 IGQAMDGMRESL

-650 NFDGLADKLKAFTD
+650 NFDGLADKLKAFAD
-664 TLDFDAIVDGLAGF
+664 TLDFDAMVDNIASF
-678 ASKAKAK
+678 ASKAKEK
-685 ITDFMDGFK
+685 ISDFVNGFK

-716 ADNIDFKAIGKIAG
+716 AENIDFKAIGKIAG

-741 AVGDFVSEIDPN
+741 AVGDFVSGIDPN

-814 EEAIPKG
+814 EEAMPKG
-821 MSGSGGL
+821 LSGSGGL

-857 IEELAEALK
+857 IEELAEAMK

-889 LTGMGTFVAV
+889 LTGMGTFVAM

-921 SANIMLASEAMQ
+921 SANIMLASEAMEQ
-933 QVDAKVP
+933 IESKVP
-940 ENTASFTAKLAN
+940 ENMASFAPKLAN
-952 MAIAITGMG
+952 MAIAISGMG
-961 ALVGVAGKFATTN
+961 VLVAVAGQLATMN
-974 PTSAITGLALVAGIS
+974 PIGAIAGLAVVALIS

-1001 VNDKVSGDIG
+1001 VNDKVTDNIG
-1011 GFSAKVANIAIGI
+1011 SFASKVANIAIGI
-1024 GAMTG
+1024 GGMFG
-1029 LVAIAGL
+1029 LV
-1036 FASANPVGAVAG
+1036 
-1048 LAMVALLSGELMIA
+1048 
-1062 AEAMQQVNDK
+1062 
-1072 VTDDIASF
+1072 
-1080 SAKIANVSIGIGAMA
+1080 
-1095 GLIQVVGTLTALNP
+1095 QVVGTLSALNP
-1109 IGAVA
+1109 IGTIA

-1134 QVNDKVPA
+1134 QVNDKVP
-1142 DTKAVTKKIEGIKDV
+1142 DDMSGITTKIDGIKEV
-1157 VKTIADTSF
+1157 IAKLADTSF
-1166 TEVLGSIGGA
+1166 SEVLGSIGGA
-1176 ISMAAAIDSLN
+1176 INMGAAISALNSLADMIAPLEALAN
-1187 AIAEMTVP
+1187 AT
-1195 LQRIADAD
+1195 
-1203 VPVEAVKTKISQI
+1203 VPVEAVKTKISNI

-1224 IDSFSEWLGNLVGYE
+1224 IDSFGEWLSNLVGYE
-1239 SFDTAITA
+1239 NFSSAVSA
-1247 VSALQEVANTLKS
+1247 VSALKNVANNLKG
-1260 LSEIELD
+1260 LSEVELD
-1267 HASARAMVNQL
+1267 HASARAM
-1278 KLTLRSLTLDS
+1278 
-1289 LGDIFENLLGYEDFG
+1289 
-1304 QAVAS
+1304 
-1309 VDALKQ
+1309 
-1315 VATKLAE
+1315 
-1322 LNAVELDHASARA
+1322 
-1335 TVNQLKLTLQSLSVD
+1335 VNQLKLTLQSLSVD

-1408 LSREGFGEFIADL
+1408 LSREGFGEFITDL
-1421 LGYDDFSSAVDSV
+1421 LGYDDFSSAIDSV

-1536 PVVSDNSES
+1536 PTMLDNSES

-1564 TLGAVALDVGAVTN
+1564 TLGAVALDIGAVTN

-1598 ANFGSINGLITSV
+1598 ANFGSINALITSV

-1620 LSTSTQA
+1620 LSTSTQV
-1627 SATGVVSAFS
+1627 SANGVVTAFS

-1658 LAITGSM
+1658 SAITSSM

-1676 AGFTSAISSG
+1676 AGFTSAISGG

-1762 IAIGEFVSEGLA
+1762 MSIGGFVSEGLA
-1774 KGITSAG
+1774 KGILSAG
-1781 KLVDKASTK
+1781 KLVDKASSK
-1790 LADLA
+1790 LAVLA
-1795 VPRMDDI
+1795 TPQ
-1802 PGPSV
+1802 
-1807 RVGEVL
+1807 
-1813 TSGLNAFTA
+1813 LNAFTA

>member
-14 EFTKVLSKI
+14 EFTKVLTKI

-35 NFKQKM
+35 NFKQKI

-49 TIASSAQSAMA
+49 TIASSAQSAMT

-72 VHNMVQSSVQRI
+72 VQNLVQSSVQRI
-84 VTLMGNFGNRI
+84 VTLMSNFGNRI

-160 VGTTVSAIA
+160 VGSTVSAIA

-188 SQLDKLGRKKANIEV
+188 SQLDKLGRKKANIEL

-212 RRLANFDTAI
+212 KRLANFDTAI

-303 EKATKRLD
+303 EKATKRLE

-341 SEVQQDI
+341 AEVQQDI
-348 HRLNREKASLQLNIN
+348 HRLNREKATLQLNVN

-377 SFKNT
+377 SFKSK

-436 NGIVGISEELNTNS
+436 NGIIGISEELNTNS

-477 QEFATQTIY
+477 QDFATQTIY

-532 QMTQAVAKPELQWMD
+532 QMTQAMAKPELQWMD

-595 TNENF
+595 TNEHF

-609 VGQAMDGMRESL
+609 IGQAMDGMRESL

-694 STGAMDSFV
+694 STGAIDSFV
-703 EALESVW
+703 EALKSAW

-716 ADNIDFKAIGKIAG
+716 AENIDFKAIGKIAG
-730 EVVDTFSKITK
+730 EVVDTFSRITK
-741 AVGDFVSEIDPN
+741 AVSDFVANMDPG
-753 AIGKISTAIA
+753 AISKISTAIA
-763 GLAAAFIAFKAVKGV
+763 GLAAAFIGFKAVKGV
-778 FDIGKGL
+778 FDVGKGI
-785 FNVGGAVT
+785 FNVGGAFT
-793 QLFGDLFG
+793 QLFSDLFG
-801 GKKGIKTPKGNPL
+801 GKGVKKMKGNPL
-814 EEAIPKG
+814 EEAMPGKL
-821 MSGSGGL
+821 SGATGV
-828 GFLDNLG
+828 GFLDSLG

-857 IEELAEALK
+857 IEELAEAMK
-866 QVNDKVPADLSSL
+866 QVNDKVPTDLSSL

-889 LTGMGTFVAV
+889 LAGMGTFVAV

-910 AVKGLAMIAGI
+910 AVKGLAIIAGI
-921 SANIMLASEAMQ
+921 SGNIMLAAEAMKQ
-933 QVDAKVP
+933 IESKVP
-940 ENTASFTAKLAN
+940 ENMASFAPKLAS
-952 MAIAITGMG
+952 MAIAISGMG
-961 ALVGVAGKFATTN
+961 ALVAVAGQLATMN
-974 PTSAITGLALVAGIS
+974 PIGAIAGLAVVALIS

-1001 VNDKVSGDIG
+1001 VNDKVTDNIG
-1011 GFSAKVANIAIGI
+1011 SFASKVANIAIGI
-1024 GAMTG
+1024 GGMFG
-1029 LVAIAGL
+1029 LV
-1036 FASANPVGAVAG
+1036 
-1048 LAMVALLSGELMIA
+1048 
-1062 AEAMQQVNDK
+1062 
-1072 VTDDIASF
+1072 
-1080 SAKIANVSIGIGAMA
+1080 
-1095 GLIQVVGTLTALNP
+1095 QVVGTLSALNP
-1109 IGAVA
+1109 VGTIA

-1134 QVNDKVPA
+1134 QVNDKVP
-1142 DTKAVTKKIEGIKDV
+1142 DDMSGITTKIDGIKEV
-1157 VKTIADTSF
+1157 IAKLADTSF
-1166 TEVLGSIGGA
+1166 SEVLGSIGGA
-1176 ISMAAAIDSLN
+1176 INMGAAISALNSLADMIAPLEALAN
-1187 AIAEMTVP
+1187 AT
-1195 LQRIADAD
+1195 
-1203 VPVEAVKTKISQI
+1203 VPVEAVKTKISNI

-1224 IDSFSEWLGNLVGYE
+1224 IDSFGEWLSNLVGYE
-1239 SFDTAITA
+1239 NFSGAVSA
-1247 VSALQEVANTLKS
+1247 VSALKNVANNLKG

-1278 KLTLRSLTLDS
+1278 KLTLQSLT
-1289 LGDIFENLLGYEDFG
+1289 
-1304 QAVAS
+1304 
-1309 VDALKQ
+1309 
-1315 VATKLAE
+1315 
-1322 LNAVELDHASARA
+1322 
-1335 TVNQLKLTLQSLSVD
+1335 VD

-1356 DNLLGYDNFGSAVES
+1356 DNLLGYDNFGTAVES

-1408 LSREGFGEFIADL
+1408 LSREGFGEFITDL
-1421 LGYDDFSSAVDSV
+1421 LGYDDFSSAVESV

-1523 SEIKSA
+1523 SEIKST
-1529 ISSLNSF
+1529 INSLNSF
-1536 PVVSDNSES
+1536 PAVPDNSES

-1598 ANFGSINGLITSV
+1598 ANFGSINALITSV

-1620 LSTSTQA
+1620 LSTSSQA
-1627 SATGVVSAFS
+1627 SANGVVTAFS

-1658 LAITGSM
+1658 SAITSSM

-1676 AGFTSAISSG
+1676 AGFTSAISGG

-1710 QLYSAGLFAMSG
+1710 QLYSAGLFAMAG
-1722 LSSGISAGAG
+1722 LTSGISSGASR
-1732 GALSAARRVAN
+1732 AIAAARSVAN

-1762 IAIGEFVSEGLA
+1762 MSIGEFVSEGLA
-1774 KGITSAG
+1774 KGILSAG
-1781 KLVDKASTK
+1781 KLVDKASSK
-1790 LADLA
+1790 LAVLA
-1795 VPRMDDI
+1795 TPQ
-1802 PGPSV
+1802 
-1807 RVGEVL
+1807 
-1813 TSGLNAFTA
+1813 LNAFTA

>member
-14 EFTKVLSKI
+14 EFTKVLTKI

-95 KSGFNLNPLISKVSD
+95 KSSFNLNPLISKVSD

-127 NSLKDVGSR
+127 NSLKDIGSR

-160 VGTTVSAIA
+160 VGSTVSAIA

-176 KSKRVKALDDIN
+176 KSKRVKALDDI
-188 SQLDKLGRKKANIEV
+188 SAQLDKLSRKKANIEV

-212 RRLANFDTAI
+212 KRLANFDTAI

-341 SEVQQDI
+341 AEVQQDI

-393 FRNFGDNMRNSFSHM
+393 FKNFGDNMRNSFSHM

-436 NGIVGISEELNTNS
+436 NGIAGISEELNTNS

-477 QEFATQTIY
+477 QDFATQTIY

-532 QMTQAVAKPELQWMD
+532 QMTQAMAKPELQWMD

-595 TNENF
+595 TNEHF

-609 VGQAMDGMRESL
+609 IGQAMDGMRESL

-694 STGAMDSFV
+694 STGAIDSFV

-716 ADNIDFKAIGKIAG
+716 AKNIDFKAIGKIAG
-730 EVVDTFSKITK
+730 EVVDTFSRITK
-741 AVGDFVSEIDPN
+741 AVSDFVTNMDPG
-753 AIGKISTAIA
+753 AISKISKAIA
-763 GLAAAFIAFKAVKGV
+763 GLAAAFIGFKAVKGV
-778 FDIGKGL
+778 FDVGKGI
-785 FNVGGAVT
+785 FNVGGAFT
-793 QLFGDLFG
+793 QLFSDLFG
-801 GKKGIKTPKGNPL
+801 GKGVKKMKGSPL
-814 EEAIPKG
+814 EEAMPGKL
-821 MSGSGGL
+821 SGATGV
-828 GFLDNLG
+828 GFLDSLG

-857 IEELAEALK
+857 IEELAEAMK
-866 QVNDKVPADLSSL
+866 QVNDKVPSDLSSL
-879 GPKLGNMAIA
+879 APKLGNMAIA
-889 LTGMGTFVAV
+889 LTGMSAFVGV
-899 AGRIAR
+899 AGVIAK

-910 AVKGLAMIAGI
+910 AVKGLAVVAGL
-921 SANIMLASEAMQ
+921 SGNIMLASEAMKQ
-933 QVDAKVP
+933 IESKVP
-940 ENTASFTAKLAN
+940 ENMASFAPKLAN
-952 MAIAITGMG
+952 MAIAISGMG
-961 ALVGVAGKFATTN
+961 VLVAVAGQLATMN
-974 PTSAITGLALVAGIS
+974 PIGAIAGLAVVALIS

-1001 VNDKVSGDIG
+1001 VNDKVTDNIG
-1011 GFSAKVANIAIGI
+1011 SFASKVANIAIGI
-1024 GAMTG
+1024 GGMFG
-1029 LVAIAGL
+1029 LV
-1036 FASANPVGAVAG
+1036 
-1048 LAMVALLSGELMIA
+1048 
-1062 AEAMQQVNDK
+1062 
-1072 VTDDIASF
+1072 
-1080 SAKIANVSIGIGAMA
+1080 
-1095 GLIQVVGTLTALNP
+1095 QVVGTLSALNP
-1109 IGAVA
+1109 IGTIA

-1134 QVNDKVPA
+1134 QVNDKVP
-1142 DTKAVTKKIEGIKDV
+1142 DDMSGITTKIDGIKEV
-1157 VKTIADTSF
+1157 IAKLADTSF
-1166 TEVLGSIGGA
+1166 SEVLGSIGGA
-1176 ISMAAAIDSLN
+1176 INMGAAISALNSLADMIAPLEALAN
-1187 AIAEMTVP
+1187 AT
-1195 LQRIADAD
+1195 
-1203 VPVEAVKTKISQI
+1203 VPVEAVKTKISNI

-1224 IDSFSEWLGNLVGYE
+1224 IDSFGEWLSNLVGYE
-1239 SFDTAITA
+1239 NFSSAVSA
-1247 VSALQEVANTLKS
+1247 VSALKNVANNLKG
-1260 LSEIELD
+1260 LSEI
-1267 HASARAMVNQL
+1267 
-1278 KLTLRSLTLDS
+1278 
-1289 LGDIFENLLGYEDFG
+1289 
-1304 QAVAS
+1304 
-1309 VDALKQ
+1309 
-1315 VATKLAE
+1315 
-1322 LNAVELDHASARA
+1322 ELDHASARA

-1380 KLAELATVEI
+1380 KLAELAVVEI

-1408 LSREGFGEFIADL
+1408 LSREGFGEFITDL
-1421 LGYDDFSSAVDSV
+1421 LGYDDFSSAIDSV

-1523 SEIKSA
+1523 SEIKST
-1529 ISSLNSF
+1529 INSLNSF
-1536 PVVSDNSES
+1536 PAVPDISES

-1598 ANFGSINGLITSV
+1598 ANFGSINALITSV

-1620 LSTSTQA
+1620 LSTSSQA
-1627 SATGVVSAFS
+1627 SANGVVSAFS

-1658 LAITGSM
+1658 SAITSGM
-1665 ARARSSAVSGM
+1665 ARARSSAITGM

-1732 GALSAARRVAN
+1732 GAISAARRVAN

-1762 IAIGEFVSEGLA
+1762 MAIGRYVSEGLA
-1774 KGITSAG
+1774 NGITSAG
-1781 KLVDKASTK
+1781 KLVDKASSK
-1790 LADLA
+1790 LAELA
-1795 VPRMDDI
+1795 TPQ
-1802 PGPSV
+1802 
-1807 RVGEVL
+1807 
-1813 TSGLNAFTA
+1813 LNAFTA
-1822 PQMELAGVTRNIT
+1822 PQMELAGVTRNVT